1 MEQTTTVRVS
11 VTLQRHAARI
21 ASALDI
27 PTAEVVR
34 MAVARGLSLI
44 ADEEARRIAG
54 TEALESR
61 ARTMPPKGD
70 TTPTGC
76 AR

>member
-11 VTLQRHAARI
+11 MTLQRQAARI

-44 ADEEARRIAG
+44 ADEEAKRLVA
-54 TEALESR
+54 TTALEAHR
-61 ARTMPPKGD
+61 AQH
-70 TTPTGC
+70 
-76 AR
+76 AAEAA